1 MKKIC
6 ILFILFEVIFCM
18 NLLCNKVN
26 AMSLPEID
34 LEKLNEA
41 KDSVVNN
48 LKNGIEIINQ
58 NIQNIDKEEITN
70 NIKNKIDEVSEN
82 LNGKKEEFKEKAENI
97 KDNLA
102 GKQEEFKEK
111 VENIKDSLNEN
122 PEFKE
127 KVENIKQ
134 NFNEKK
140 EEITEKINQKNDKK
154 VSFVDQIINKIFKK
168 TASEKT
174 ETTDNAK
181 AEIITAVSETSTYPQ
196 TGDNI
201 VIWLGIIVAC
211 TCGIIL
217 LKIVK

>member
-41 KDSVVNN
+41 KDRVVNN
-48 LKNGIEIINQ
+48 LKNGIEMINQ
-58 NIQNIDKEEITN
+58 NIQNIDKEEINN
-70 NIKNKIDEVSEN
+70 NIKNKIDEVSET
-82 LNGKKEEFKEKAENI
+82 LNDKKEEFKEKAENI
-97 KDNLA
+97 KD
-102 GKQEEFKEK
+102 
-111 VENIKDSLNEN
+111 SLNEN
-122 PEFKE
+122 SEFKE

-181 AEIITAVSETSTYPQ
+181 AEIITTVNETSTYPQ

-201 VIWLGIIVAC
+201 VIWLGIIAAC